1 MCSLNFEPT
10 NNSTIPK
17 ITLQEGQNM
26 TQKMCAGYEMTFHV
40 NFMLIHCFNLTMKN
54 ISLAMKYLGH
64 NPEYT
69 TVYIK
74 ALCLFIYHQNISLNW
89 LFKLLSHNGII
100 RGQLIGWT
108 GKWTWDPCISSQEFY
123 HWTMMKINH
132 GIKTPTKKQI
142 NKIEQFLLN
151 TNQQTCS
158 S

>member
-74 ALCLFIYHQNISLNW
+74 ALCLFIYHQNISTKIYLDW

-108 GKWTWDPCISSQEFY
+108 GK
-123 HWTMMKINH
+123 
-132 GIKTPTKKQI
+132 
-142 NKIEQFLLN
+142 
-151 TNQQTCS
+151 
-158 S
+158 

>member
-74 ALCLFIYHQNISLNW
+74 ALCLFIYHQNISTKIYLDW

-100 RGQLIGWT
+100 RGQLSGWT

-123 HWTMMKINH
+123 HWTSTYFFALYNDEDKPWH
-132 GIKTPTKKQI
+132 KKHQRK
-142 NKIEQFLLN
+142 NK
-151 TNQQTCS
+151 
-158 S
+158 

>member
-1 MCSLNFEPT
+1 
-10 NNSTIPK
+10 
-17 ITLQEGQNM
+17 
-26 TQKMCAGYEMTFHV
+26 MCACYKMTFHV

-74 ALCLFIYHQNISLNW
+74 ALCLFILPSKYINQNILRLAFQTSFTQWYHQRTTWWLDREGNLRPMYFQSGVLPLNIHIFFALYNDEDKPW
-89 LFKLLSHNGII
+89 HKKH
-100 RGQLIGWT
+100 Q
-108 GKWTWDPCISSQEFY
+108 Q
-123 HWTMMKINH
+123 
-132 GIKTPTKKQI
+132 KKQI

>member
-26 TQKMCAGYEMTFHV
+26 TQKRCACYKMTFHV

-74 ALCLFIYHQNISLNW
+74 ALCLFILPSKYINQSILRLAFQTSFTQWYHQRTTQWLDREVNLRPMYFQSGVLPLNNDEDKPW
-89 LFKLLSHNGII
+89 H
-100 RGQLIGWT
+100 
-108 GKWTWDPCISSQEFY
+108 
-123 HWTMMKINH
+123 
-132 GIKTPTKKQI
+132 KKHQRK
-142 NKIEQFLLN
+142 NK
-151 TNQQTCS
+151 
-158 S
+158 